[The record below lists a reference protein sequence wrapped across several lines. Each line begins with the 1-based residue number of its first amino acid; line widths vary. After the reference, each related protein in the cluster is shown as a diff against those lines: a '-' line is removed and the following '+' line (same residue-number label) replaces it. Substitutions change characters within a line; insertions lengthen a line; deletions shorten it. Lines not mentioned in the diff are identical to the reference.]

1 MAPTDT
7 AVKLATPM
15 PNVEFEKMQSEQTSG
30 LRQPSQ
36 LETGRLSASQL
47 EIVSET
53 RGCAEHLRLAGP
65 AK

>member
-15 PNVEFEKMQSEQTSG
+15 PNVEFEKMQREQTSG

-36 LETGRLSASQL
+36 LETGGLSASQP
-47 EIVSET
+47 
-53 RGCAEHLRLAGP
+53 GDCW
-65 AK
+65 